1 MQQRPGEVRLL
12 EESDS
17 RSAIKD
23 WKPGTQGARSRV
35 NKGGW
40 ALIWAV
46 VRKLV
51 DGNLKDLYAQ
61 PLIVENAG
69 SIVVCTAG
77 GQVGMV
83 ENFRFTASRILE
95 AGPDYIKRLDEE
107 GRWEELLN
115 TLGEWHWELPRGLS
129 QVGEETDLNKFV
141 IETAKAEALEESGF
155 SVANARVV
163 GMVNANTT
171 FFAHSQY
178 VVAAEIVSAG
188 ENKPESLEILG
199 KTKMFSASE
208 VRAMAASCALQD
220 GLTFSALALA
230 GFHF

>member
-1 MQQRPGEVRLL
+1 MKQRPGEVRLL
-12 EESDS
+12 EESDFH
-17 RSAIKD
+17 SAIKD
-23 WKPGTQGARSRV
+23 WKSGTQGARSRV

-40 ALIWAV
+40 GLVWAV

-83 ENFRFTASRILE
+83 ENFRFTGSRILE

-129 QVGEETDLNKFV
+129 QAEAGTDLEKFV
-141 IETAKAEALEESGF
+141 LETAKAEALEESGF
-155 SVANARVV
+155 AIANARIC
-163 GMVNANTT
+163 GKVNANTT

-178 VVAAEIVSAG
+178 VVAANIVAKG
-188 ENKPESLEILG
+188 QNKPEELEILG
-199 KTKMFSASE
+199 KTRMFSAHE
-208 VRAMAASCALQD
+208 IRVMADSRALQD
-220 GLTFSALALA
+220 GLTLGALALA